1 LVGDDQIFDAM
12 CGRFGGREV
21 LPGFAATLNPLDV
34 TPEIDAIQLSG
45 DYKSELPLRAA
56 GMRWILKR

>member
-1 LVGDDQIFDAM
+1 M
-12 CGRFGGREV
+12 